1 MSKGGIMMM
10 VAAAILLIY
19 GGYNLVI
26 GGDPVIAGA
35 YLAVGSLFAVM
46 LFLPR
51 RKK

>member
-1 MSKGGIMMM
+1 MMLL
-10 VAAAILLIY
+10 AAAILLIY
-19 GGYNLVI
+19 GGYILLS
-26 GGDPVIAGA
+26 GGDSVIAGA

>member
-10 VAAAILLIY
+10 AAAAILLIY
-19 GGYNLVI
+19 GGYNLFS